1 MPLEQTADI
10 CLPPEL
16 LHCDDNMNNDRAI
29 TEKCSIDLQS
39 HTSLSVPLQH
49 QQCDCVEVIPPMT
62 PTTSQQC
69 KTNTHP
75 FQSYRKRALRKKS
88 LNSFSRRN
96 RSKLVSLI
104 FVPWNVIS
112 IEIESNT
119 YFTFLFD
126 RRHLFRRNGL
136 LPYWNIRLILLLSP
150 KRLYQ
155 KGSIIGTTTLNQT
168 ITVESR
174 LHRLLIWIIRSPP
187 ITRPMWRTKMIF
199 TCLLHLHHRH

>member
-75 FQSYRKRALRKKS
+75 FQSYRKRASRK
-88 LNSFSRRN
+88 NSFSRRN

-104 FVPWNVIS
+104 S
-112 IEIESNT
+112 
-119 YFTFLFD
+119 
-126 RRHLFRRNGL
+126 
-136 LPYWNIRLILLLSP
+136 LIFSM
-150 KRLYQ
+150 KCY
-155 KGSIIGTTTLNQT
+155 IN
-168 ITVESR
+168 
-174 LHRLLIWIIRSPP
+174 
-187 ITRPMWRTKMIF
+187 
-199 TCLLHLHHRH
+199 